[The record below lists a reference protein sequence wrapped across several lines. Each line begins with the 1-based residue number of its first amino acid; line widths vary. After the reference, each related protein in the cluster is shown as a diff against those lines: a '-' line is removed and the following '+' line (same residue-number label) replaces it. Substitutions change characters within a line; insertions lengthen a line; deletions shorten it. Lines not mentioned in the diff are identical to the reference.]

1 MRRVCFAFIVNL
13 ALFFERL
20 ENGTDLKDAG
30 ICDEFLDAGQVID
43 ERMKVREAI
52 LITVMIFWSLFLC
65 CMEGRSR

>member
-13 ALFFERL
+13 ALFFARL